1 MSTFEQ
7 QFFELI
13 QSSVAGRN
21 KDRNIQI
28 ALHWYGLV
36 NKGGSMPT
44 LEDIGIAYDMTRENV
59 RQILD
64 RFQRHIRKDGAALI
78 EALPSL
84 QVILGRLHQAP
95 IEFASHIRSEL
106 LQSGVI
112 AEHASLR
119 GVLKLAG
126 EAGLIGKSSISFYS
140 IQELEPL
147 SQKADEYEGY
157 VVCASASEFHRFRK
171 ALVGCRALPGYDGMT
186 SLSALRA
193 FLAESL
199 SDEDIETVVMLLRR
213 TADVTFVS
221 DGREEWFLVESRE
234 NALMTSCGK
243 VKTLTDA
250 CDLNVLVQTLANA
263 IRFRTAKHS
272 RPTDTAIQCW
282 IETSPLFSIDNGSC
296 SLHCSSVP
304 LTEIEEAIVQYLS
317 TKGQCG
323 FRELKQHLLGLAFG
337 EASINKYATASP
349 VVFIDKSLGK
359 GSHIYHLVSGYD
371 FLDDPEVG
379 KYMAFKQRL
388 TDLALAGTDRDATAI
403 ARREQAILRDWLFDD
418 RPSES
423 CAICGRL
430 LPVSA
435 LVAAHKKKRS
445 ICTEAERSDPFIV
458 FPLCLFGCDYMYE
471 SGVLVVEAGMVRAS
485 AISTDAFDVDTI
497 ARGLDGRL
505 IDSRWLKGNDDYFDP
520 VP

>member
-7 QFFELI
+7 QFFALI

-28 ALHWYGLV
+28 ALRWYGLV

-64 RFQRHIRKDGAALI
+64 RFRRHIRKDGAALI

-147 SQKADEYEGY
+147 SQKADEYEKS
-157 VVCASASEFHRFRK
+157 VVCASPAEFHRFRK
-171 ALVGCRALPGYDGMT
+171 ALVECRALPGYDGMT

-193 FLAESL
+193 FLEESL

-221 DGREEWFLVESRE
+221 DGREEWFLVEGRE

-263 IRFRTAKHS
+263 IRLRTAKHS

-337 EASINKYATASP
+337 EAAINKYATASP

-403 ARREQAILRDWLFDD
+403 ARRE
-418 RPSES
+418 
-423 CAICGRL
+423 
-430 LPVSA
+430 
-435 LVAAHKKKRS
+435 
-445 ICTEAERSDPFIV
+445 
-458 FPLCLFGCDYMYE
+458 
-471 SGVLVVEAGMVRAS
+471 
-485 AISTDAFDVDTI
+485 
-497 ARGLDGRL
+497 
-505 IDSRWLKGNDDYFDP
+505 
-520 VP
+520 